1 MIIFTIIFLAF
12 DIFSKLIISKYISI
26 NENVPIIK
34 NFLNITN
41 VRNTGVAW
49 SLFDNQTLLVLI
61 ISTIVIIGII
71 IYIKKNKPNT
81 NIEKISYSMI
91 LGGAL
96 GNLIERLVYSYVT
109 DFIDIHI
116 FGYNYPIF
124 NLADTFIVV
133 GAILLI
139 IISWRNEYGKNK
151 SKRRK

>member
-1 MIIFTIIFLAF
+1 MIVFTIIFLAF
-12 DIFSKLIISKYISI
+12 DIFSKLIISKYINI
-26 NENVPIIK
+26 NESIQIIK
-34 NFLNITN
+34 NFLSITN

-71 IYIKKNKPNT
+71 MYIKKNKPNKA
-81 NIEKISYSMI
+81 IEKIAYSMI

-96 GNLIERLVYSYVT
+96 GNLIERLIHSYVT
-109 DFIDIHI
+109 DFIDIRI

-124 NLADTFIVV
+124 NLADTFIVI

-139 IISWRNEYGKNK
+139 IISWRSEYGRNK
-151 SKRRK
+151 SNRRK

>member
-124 NLADTFIVV
+124 NLADTFIVI

>member
-1 MIIFTIIFLAF
+1 M
-12 DIFSKLIISKYISI
+12 LIKT
-26 NENVPIIK
+26 
-34 NFLNITN
+34 ITN

-124 NLADTFIVV
+124 NLADTFIVI

>member
-1 MIIFTIIFLAF
+1 MLIFTIIFLTL
-12 DIFSKLIISKYISI
+12 DILSKLIISKYISI
-26 NENVPIIK
+26 NESIKIIGK
-34 NFLNITN
+34 FLNITN

-61 ISTIVIIGII
+61 VSIIVIIGII

-96 GNLIERLVYSYVT
+96 GNLIERLIHGYVT
-109 DFIDIHI
+109 DFIDIYI
-116 FGYNYPIF
+116 FNYNYPIF
-124 NLADTFIVV
+124 NLADTFIVI

-139 IISWRNEYGKNK
+139 IISWRGEYGKVN